1 MANYNPIEL
10 PDEIWIIIFTNLCTE
25 DIFQNVILVCK
36 RFHILCMDSTS
47 VLIKNMS
54 MSRRGST
61 SRNFDFASQD
71 NEYKLLKS
79 SKQLNSLSVS
89 NRTDVEYLLYLA
101 LQHSPNL
108 RHMELKNCDLSNDCR
123 ATIVVKGQS
132 LQHISLIK
140 CKNDFSSDDVCSAA
154 KTISMEMFRISAF
167 QEFDLGEFLISLAYH
182 CINLNSL
189 HLESLA
195 SEESI
200 ITFLKTKRENLK
212 ILNFAEYI
220 QGYQWFHHLQYC
232 ENLQELTIINGEN
245 IDHCAMEAIS
255 KLSQLKNLT
264 LNSVHNVL
272 DQDFISLIS
281 NLNNLKHLDLS
292 CCNINDEVLKVVSI
306 NCLNLKVLCINWCEN
321 ICDLCSLCFMPKYS
335 TTLEK
340 LSLRGLNKIESS
352 SSISRIIESL
362 PNLDYLDLFDG
373 PKTNDSC
380 LKRLL
385 MNNAKLKIID
395 NYGRAVT
402 KSEN

>member
-1 MANYNPIEL
+1 M
-10 PDEIWIIIFTNLCTE
+10 
-25 DIFQNVILVCK
+25 
-36 RFHILCMDSTS
+36 
-47 VLIKNMS
+47 
-54 MSRRGST
+54 
-61 SRNFDFASQD
+61 
-71 NEYKLLKS
+71 
-79 SKQLNSLSVS
+79 
-89 NRTDVEYLLYLA
+89 
-101 LQHSPNL
+101 
-108 RHMELKNCDLSNDCR
+108 
-123 ATIVVKGQS
+123 
-132 LQHISLIK
+132 
-140 CKNDFSSDDVCSAA
+140 
-154 KTISMEMFRISAF
+154 
-167 QEFDLGEFLISLAYH
+167 
-182 CINLNSL
+182 NSL

-200 ITFLKTKRENLK
+200 ITFLKTRRENLK

-281 NLNNLKHLDLS
+281 NLNNLIYLDLS
-292 CCNINDEVLKVVSI
+292 CCNINDEVLKVVSL